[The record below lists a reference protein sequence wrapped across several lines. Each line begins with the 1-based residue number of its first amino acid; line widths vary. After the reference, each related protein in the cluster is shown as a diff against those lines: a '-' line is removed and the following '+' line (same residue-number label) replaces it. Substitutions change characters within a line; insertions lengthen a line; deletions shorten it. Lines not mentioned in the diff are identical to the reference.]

1 MNKAFN
7 MARINDP
14 KHPSTPNNDM
24 NRKGPDQ
31 INPISPEKGPYGP
44 GILGFQQLLA
54 ELLARRFLNEH
65 QGEGLSDNPT
75 D

>member
-1 MNKAFN
+1 

-14 KHPSTPNNDM
+14 KHSPIPNDDM
-24 NRKGPDQ
+24 SRKRPDQ
-31 INPISPEKGPYGP
+31 LNPISPEKGPYGP